1 MKKHMTMRNKL
12 LLCFLLLTAFVSAQE
27 VRQDTLLKKD
37 LAIDLV
43 LRKNFDIEV
52 SQNNLEVA
60 DNNQGILNS
69 GYLPILSTSFGYDFS
84 LQDRLA
90 EVEEREPIDQTDLET
105 QSYRAS
111 LDLNYTIFDG
121 LGRLYN
127 YKSLK
132 EQYNLS
138 ELEVRE
144 TIENALIQMLSVY
157 YEVAR
162 LHENVQIL
170 EQTMNISNERV
181 KRSNYQ
187 FQFGQASKLVA
198 LNAEVDAANDSIN
211 LINAKQNLEN
221 TRRDL
226 MLILNTEF
234 EKEFEVDTSVE
245 FIPELLITQY
255 RRSFSWGESILEFV

>member
-12 LLCFLLLTAFVSAQE
+12 LLCFLLLVAFVSAQE

-69 GYLPILSTSFGYDFS
+69 GYLPTLSTNFGYDFS

-90 EVEEREPIDQTDLET
+90 EVEGREPIDQTDLES

-111 LDLNYTIFDG
+111 LDLNYTVFDG

-132 EQYNLS
+132 EQYNLT

-144 TIENALIQMLSVY
+144 TIENSLIG
-157 YEVAR
+157 
-162 LHENVQIL
+162 
-170 EQTMNISNERV
+170 
-181 KRSNYQ
+181 K
-187 FQFGQASKLVA
+187 
-198 LNAEVDAANDSIN
+198 
-211 LINAKQNLEN
+211 
-221 TRRDL
+221 
-226 MLILNTEF
+226 
-234 EKEFEVDTSVE
+234 
-245 FIPELLITQY
+245 P
-255 RRSFSWGESILEFV
+255 